1 MTVRTRK
8 PILRKDALKSA
19 GETAKRLGGKL
30 SKARKRVR
38 LGKVDRFAVPGARK
52 YRHDQLR
59 KAVYQEGAEGRKG
72 LMERAFALAFR
83 GLVYPQIWE
92 DPEIDLEAMELGPSH
107 DLVTIA
113 SGGCNVMSY
122 LKADPGHITAVDLNR
137 GHVALNRLKL
147 AAVQNLPDYETFY
160 RFFGQADSRANPE
173 IYDRYLKPVLDPDSR
188 AYWERRDPLGR
199 RRIRFFSRNVYR
211 YGLLGTFIG
220 AGHRLA
226 RMLGG
231 DPRRLLDAKSRE
243 EQRVIF
249 ERELAPL
256 FEKRL
261 VKWLVDQPM
270 SLYGLGIPPA
280 QYRALA
286 ASGGGNIRQVLYER
300 LERLACDFDIEENYF
315 AWQAFGRRYGE
326 GKDAPVPPYLRPE
339 NFAKIRAN
347 APRVEV
353 RLLNLIDY
361 LKSKPDKSLDR
372 YVLLDAQ
379 DWMNDATLT
388 ELWREIT
395 RTAKPGARVIFRTAA
410 EESVLPGRIPEDIL
424 GRWNYD
430 STRCK
435 DLTKR
440 DRSSIY
446 GGFHLYALKDA

>member
-1 MTVRTRK
+1 MPLRTHEPLIRRET
-8 PILRKDALKSA
+8 LERA
-19 GETAKRLGGKL
+19 GATAKRLGGKL
-30 SKARKRVR
+30 NNARKRVQLR
-38 LGKVDRFAVPGARK
+38 APEKLGIRK

-59 KAVYQEGAEGRKG
+59 KAVYQGDADKKG

-83 GLVYPQIWE
+83 GLVYSQIWE
-92 DPEIDLEAMELGPSH
+92 DPDIDLEALQLGPQH
-107 DLVTIA
+107 DLITIA

-122 LKADPGHITAVDLNR
+122 LIAEPNSITAVDLNR

-147 AAVQNLPDYETFY
+147 AAAQSLPDYETFY

-173 IYDRYLKPVLDPDSR
+173 IYDRYLKPVLDAETR
-188 AYWERRDPLGR
+188 RYWERRDPLGR
-199 RRIRFFSRNVYR
+199 RRISFFARNVYR

-220 AGHRLA
+220 AGHKLA

-231 DPRRLLDAKSRE
+231 DPRRLLEANSLA
-243 EQRVIF
+243 EQRAIF
-249 ERELAPL
+249 DRELAPL

-280 QYRALA
+280 QYKALA
-286 ASGGGNIRQVLYER
+286 ASGGGNIKQVLLER
-300 LERLACDFDIEENYF
+300 LERLACDFEIEDNYF

-326 GKDAPVPPYLRPE
+326 GKTAPLPPYLKPE
-339 NFAKIRAN
+339 NFAKVRSGA
-347 APRVEV
+347 ARVNI
-353 RLLNLIDY
+353 NLVNMIDF
-361 LKSKPDKSLDR
+361 LKAKPAASYDR

-388 ELWREIT
+388 ALWTEIT

-410 EESVLPGRIPEDIL
+410 EETVLPGRIPAPVL
-424 GRWNYD
+424 ARWGYD
-430 STRCK
+430 EAVGK
-435 DLTKR
+435 AFTKR

-446 GGFHLYALKDA
+446 GGFHLYTLKSA